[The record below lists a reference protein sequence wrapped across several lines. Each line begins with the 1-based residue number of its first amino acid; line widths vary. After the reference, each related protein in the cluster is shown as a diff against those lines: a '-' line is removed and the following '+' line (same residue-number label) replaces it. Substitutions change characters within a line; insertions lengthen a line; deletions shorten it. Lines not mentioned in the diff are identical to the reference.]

1 MTDTRDRINRALD
14 LAAAGAIDEACEQL
28 WPLMRIAEGREEAL
42 FTMACCFER
51 AHQLPP
57 AAYLFGW
64 VAERYPDFAPARE
77 HRDRCVRQMTER
89 GLHEDFNDS
98 GHVACSACTLRY
110 RAELPLCPYCGGTIT
125 DPEETTALVTVAG
138 PAPQSRD
145 VLDEIGRSLDRAWKN
160 AQERFDAFTKR
171 EGLSGPALRVQEL
184 AKEARSRAHNFAES
198 DRGKQFKQSISEFG
212 DEAAKRLRS
221 IAENEKVK
229 SAARQTRELGE
240 EAISR
245 VKGVASREEVKDA
258 QERVSDFGRDTADRV
273 QEWVRDDQVRSTSRK
288 VYDSV
293 DHFISGVQKWLDQI
307 TGRKEPDQSPPPD
320 KDQDSPPSA

>member
-1 MTDTRDRINRALD
+1 MTDTYDRINRALD
-14 LAAAGAIDEACEQL
+14 LAAAGGIDEACEKL

-64 VAERYPDFAPARE
+64 VAERYPDFGPARE
-77 HRDRCVRQMTER
+77 HRDRCVRLMAER

-110 RAELPLCPYCGGTIT
+110 RAELPLCPYCGGTINS
-125 DPEETTALVTVAG
+125 PEESTALVAVSA
-138 PAPQSRD
+138 PEPQSRD

-160 AQERFDAFTKR
+160 AQERFDTFTKR
-171 EGLSGPALRVQEL
+171 EDLSGPARKVQEL
-184 AKEARSRAHNFAES
+184 AKEARTRAQSFAES
-198 DRGKQFKQSISEFG
+198 DRGKQFKQSLSEFG
-212 DEAAKRLRS
+212 DEAGKRLRS

-229 SAARQTRELGE
+229 SAARHTRELGE

-245 VKGVASREEVKDA
+245 VKTVASREDVKDA
-258 QERVSDFGRDTADRV
+258 QGRVTDIGRDAADRV
-273 QEWVRDDQVRSTSRK
+273 QEWTQDEQVRSTSRK
-288 VYDSV
+288 IYDSV
-293 DHFISGVQKWLDQI
+293 DRFVGGIQKWLDQV
-307 TGRKEPDQSPPPD
+307 TGRKDTDEPPRNDGDPPP
-320 KDQDSPPSA
+320 SI

>member
-1 MTDTRDRINRALD
+1 MTDSYDRINQALD
-14 LAAAGAIDEACEQL
+14 LAAAGAIDDACERL
-28 WPLMRIAEGREEAL
+28 WPLMREPEGREEAL

-77 HRDRCVRQMTER
+77 HRDRCVRQMAER

-110 RAELPLCPYCGGTIT
+110 RAELPGCPYCGGTT
-125 DPEETTALVTVAG
+125 TSPDDSTALVPV
-138 PAPQSRD
+138 PAPEPKSRD

-160 AQERFDAFTKR
+160 AQERFEAFTKR
-171 EGLSGPALRVQEL
+171 EDLSGAALRVQGL
-184 AKEARSRAHNFAES
+184 AKEAKTRAQTFAGSE
-198 DRGKQFKQSISEFG
+198 RGKQIKQSLSEFG

-240 EAISR
+240 EALDR
-245 VKGVASREEVKDA
+245 VRTVASREEVKDA
-258 QERVSDFGRDTADRV
+258 QERVANLGRDAADRV
-273 QEWVRDDQVRSTSRK
+273 EEWTQSDQSRSTSRK
-288 VYDSV
+288 VYDTV
-293 DHFISGVQKWLDQI
+293 DRFIGGIQHWLDQI
-307 TGRKEPDQSPPPD
+307 TGRKEP
-320 KDQDSPPSA
+320 KDGTPPSA